1 VIDKMLMIL
10 TVNGEY
16 NNKLSINDDDDNF
29 KYLDWTDSVHI
40 IHQ

>member
-16 NNKLSINDDDDNF
+16 NNKLSINDDDDN
-29 KYLDWTDSVHI
+29 KYLDRTDSVHV
-40 IHQ
+40 IH

>member
-1 VIDKMLMIL
+1 MIDKMLMIL

-16 NNKLSINDDDDNF
+16 YNKLSINGDDNN
-29 KYLDWTDSVHI
+29 KYLDRTDSVHV

>member
-1 VIDKMLMIL
+1 MLMIL

-16 NNKLSINDDDDNF
+16 NIKLSINDDDDDNNNNH
-29 KYLDWTDSVHI
+29 DQNDSVHVI

>member
-1 VIDKMLMIL
+1 MIDKMLMIL

-16 NNKLSINDDDDNF
+16 NNKLSINGDD